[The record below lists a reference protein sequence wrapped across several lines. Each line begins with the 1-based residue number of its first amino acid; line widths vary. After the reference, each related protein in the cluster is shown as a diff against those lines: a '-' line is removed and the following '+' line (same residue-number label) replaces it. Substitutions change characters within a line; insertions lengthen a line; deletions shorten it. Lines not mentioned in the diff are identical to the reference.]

1 MANIKVCVFDAYGTL
16 FNFNSAVEKFKDE
29 FGDSYDDFSK
39 LWRSKQLEYSFLR
52 EIMETY
58 KDFFEV
64 TKDALE
70 YAMEAFN
77 IKNLALK
84 DKLMNAYLRLDTYKE
99 VKNFLDLL
107 EDKNIRKVILS
118 NGSKEM
124 LKAAV
129 ESSGINEK
137 IDEAISVEEVKKF
150 KPNKDVYEIII
161 SKYKVSKNEVLFF
174 SSNGWDIAG
183 ASNYGFNTIWINRGK
198 MPVEK
203 LDSTPDFIV
212 NSLEE
217 SLSKF

>member
-1 MANIKVCVFDAYGTL
+1 MENIKVCVFDAYGTL

-29 FGDSYDDFSK
+29 FGDSYNDFSK

-52 EIMETY
+52 EIMGTY
-58 KDFFEV
+58 KDFFEI
-64 TKDALE
+64 TRDALE

-77 IKNLALK
+77 IENLILK

-99 VKNFLDLL
+99 VKSFLDLL
-107 EDKNIRKVILS
+107 EEKDIKKVILS
-118 NGSKEM
+118 NGSKKM

-129 ESSGINEK
+129 ESSGISEK
-137 IDEAISVEEVKKF
+137 IDEAISVDEIKKF
-150 KPNKDVYEIII
+150 KPNRDVYEIII

-198 MPVEK
+198 MPIEK
-203 LDSTPDFIV
+203 LDSTPNFIV